1 MIRPVWECAM
11 SKQQPVFIARHEEL
25 PLKNDSTSLFLQI
38 MVSIAVFLFAVTL
51 SGVLSINAMLQ
62 NWNDSILGSLT
73 VQIMPSTNI
82 NPDKAV
88 AETLAHQNKALDV
101 LRNLDYIE
109 KAQPLTDK
117 QLEKLIQPWLGDGIE
132 IKDLPVPRIIDVKIK
147 KGADVDFMDLAY
159 KLAQATPMASVDN
172 HKLWLNKLI
181 QFADGIKILALSV
194 LALVVMITSGA
205 IFYTTQTSLGLHKY
219 TIEILHLMGA
229 KDTYVAQQYAKR
241 SAVLAFQGGII
252 GLLIAV
258 PTIFGIAS
266 LAHQIE
272 GGIIGEAKLSGL
284 DWLAIVSLP
293 VMASVIAMLTAY
305 YTVKQTLQR
314 MM

>member
-1 MIRPVWECAM
+1 M
-11 SKQQPVFIARHEEL
+11 SKQPTFIARHEEL
-25 PLKNDSTSLFLQI
+25 PLKNNSTSLFLQI
-38 MVSIAVFLFAVTL
+38 MVAIAVFLFAVTL

-82 NPDKAV
+82 NPEKAV

-101 LRNLDYIE
+101 LRNMDSIE
-109 KAQPLTDK
+109 KAEPLSDK
-117 QLEKLIQPWLGDGIE
+117 QLEKLIQPWLGDGID
-132 IKDLPVPRIIDVKIK
+132 IKDLPIPRIIDVKIK
-147 KGADVDFMDLAY
+147 RGADIDFMDLAY

-181 QFADGIKILALSV
+181 QFADGIKILALSI
-194 LALVVMITSGA
+194 LALVIMITSGA

-241 SAVLAFQGGII
+241 SAILALQGGII
-252 GLLIAV
+252 GLMIAI

-266 LAHQIE
+266 LAQQIE
-272 GGIIGEAKLSGL
+272 GGIIGEAKLSAG
-284 DWLAIVSLP
+284 DWLSIIGLPFFSAI
-293 VMASVIAMLTAY
+293 IAMLTAY

-314 MM
+314 LM